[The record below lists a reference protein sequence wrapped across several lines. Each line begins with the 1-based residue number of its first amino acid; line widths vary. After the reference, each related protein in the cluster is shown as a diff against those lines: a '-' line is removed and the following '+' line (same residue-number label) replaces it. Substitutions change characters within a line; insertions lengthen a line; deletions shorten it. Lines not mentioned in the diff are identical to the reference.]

1 MTPRVAIAHIRA
13 IRALQTLRGSSARAA
28 ASPRTRRRKHGL
40 VQGAKGH
47 ASLANLASCGHGY
60 PAIATI
66 TSPNH
71 IVPYNNPRAPL
82 LKNRGEGMQVR
93 ADKRGG
99 DRVRDSR
106 ADPRAESETGRR
118 DRWCDFRERAVPNA
132 KLKIVS
138 PGELKNRLAWRAR
151 KSLRLAK

>member
-1 MTPRVAIAHIRA
+1 MPCKPSA
-13 IRALQTLRGSSARAA
+13 ARAREQQRVPA
-28 ASPRTRRRKHGL
+28 DARTRRRKHGL

-82 LKNRGEGMQVR
+82 LKDRGEGMQVR
-93 ADKRGG
+93 ADKRGETECG
-99 DRVRDSR
+99 IAGRTRG
-106 ADPRAESETGRR
+106 PRARR
-118 DRWCDFRERAVPNA
+118 EEEIDGAIFA
-132 KLKIVS
+132 KEHFQTRS
-138 PGELKNRLAWRAR
+138 
-151 KSLRLAK
+151 